1 MPAAKR
7 VIRHE
12 NESGR
17 WALALRAPDLR
28 LRAEVLVL
36 EDYDERMAGPVRR
49 RHLPAGFVP
58 LILNTGPPYRLLDAA
73 DPAVSA
79 EYGSFTAGLG
89 ESSAVSES
97 SGTARCVQVNLTPLG
112 AYRLL
117 GVPMHEL
124 TDRVVPLAD
133 VFGGPAER
141 LEERLANAS
150 GSDARLAIVESFLLV
165 RLAEAAPAR
174 PDVAYAW
181 RRLAETGG
189 RLRIGA
195 LAAEL
200 GCSRKHLASRFR
212 DHVGLPPKAVARLL
226 RFNRALRFLEGG
238 LQAAEVAYRCGYTD
252 QAHFVNEF
260 RRFSGSTPGAFAR
273 TPEVPFLQDAD
284 ARAA

>member
-1 MPAAKR
+1 MPAATR

-12 NESGR
+12 SDSGR
-17 WALALRAPDLR
+17 WVLSLRKPDPR
-28 LRAEVLVL
+28 LRAEILVL
-36 EDYDERMAGPVRR
+36 EDYDEHMAEPVRH

-73 DPAVSA
+73 APADTA

-89 ESSAVSES
+89 ESGAVSES

-112 AYRLL
+112 AHRLL
-117 GVPMHEL
+117 GVPMREL
-124 TDRVVPLAD
+124 TDRIVPLAD
-133 VFGGPAER
+133 VVDDTAE

-150 GSDARLAIVESFLLV
+150 GADARLAIVESFLLA
-165 RLAEAAPAR
+165 RLAETAPAR

-200 GCSRKHLASRFR
+200 GCSRKHLAAHFR
-212 DHVGLPPKAVARLL
+212 DHVGLPPKAAARLL
-226 RFNRALRFLEGG
+226 RFNRALRLLESGIQG
-238 LQAAEVAYRCGYTD
+238 AEVAYRCGYTD